1 MELFII
7 DNEFRSLYNI
17 DVFESFIWTERYNGY
32 GNFEFYTPVSDTM
45 MDIIATIQEKMEA
58 KLDCYVWL
66 KESAS
71 AMVIEDIEI
80 STDTETGSHL
90 IVSGRGLESLLERR
104 IVWEQTS
111 VRGKIQTGVKKLLD
125 DAIINPKLSDR
136 KVPGF
141 RFVESKDPYIINLTH
156 RAQYTGDNLYDVV
169 LKICDTYQLGFDV
182 SMTAD
187 GHFEFCLIHGQDRSY
202 EQDNNPYVIFSPK
215 YENIVNSNYL
225 ESGKTL
231 KNVTL
236 VAGEGEGSARKK
248 RIVGGGTGLSRR
260 ELYTDARDIQSDE
273 YSDQLNEDREA
284 LNKWQELLE
293 ENERGLAEA
302 ISEFNSTTTDY
313 NKTKSD
319 YISFKSDYEARIS
332 ALNQRISYY
341 NTQITNYGNSLTAAQ
356 KNQLASRNSYK
367 AQSDDYAN
375 LISGCSDKI
384 SDYNSKI
391 SNERAMRYTQL
402 VQYEE
407 AIDSQEDAKK
417 QYEDAKKDVDSKKE
431 EIEKV
436 LPNYESQLKDYEDM
450 ISKYEGVVESNQKTL
465 DDETKEYNG
474 TTAEYNKIKSTYE
487 SNKATYEAN
496 IATCKQKI
504 AEYEAKIVADQKEI
518 DELMD
523 ALLDQRGAEELAENV
538 YMKAFTGEIEARKT
552 FVYGKDFVKGDLVQI
567 VNEYGMESKAR
578 VSEIMRVQDTNGYSM
593 YPTFQ
598 VLE

>member
-7 DNEFRSLYNI
+7 DDEFRSLYNI

-32 GNFEFYTPVSDTM
+32 GNFEFYTPVSNTM
-45 MDIIATIQEKMEA
+45 MDIIATIQNKMEA

-66 KESAS
+66 KESSS

-111 VRGKIQTGVKKLLD
+111 VRGTIQTGVKKLLD
-125 DAIINPKLSDR
+125 DAIINPELSDR

-141 RFVESKDPYIINLTH
+141 RFVESKDPYIVNLLH
-156 RAQYTGDNLYDVV
+156 RAQYTGDNLYNVMV
-169 LKICDTYQLGFDV
+169 KICDRYQLGFDV

-187 GHFEFCLIHGQDRSY
+187 GYFEFTLIHGQDRSY
-202 EQDNNPYVIFSPK
+202 EQDDNPYVIFSPK
-215 YENIVNSNYL
+215 YENIINSDYL

-260 ELYTDARDIQSDE
+260 ELFTDARDIQSDE
-273 YSDQLNEDREA
+273 YSEQLQKDEEILNEWKES
-284 LNKWQELLE
+284 LE
-293 ENERGLAEA
+293 ENKQGLADA
-302 ISEFNSTTTDY
+302 TSEFSSVTKDY

-319 YISFKSDYEARIS
+319 YAYFKYDYEARMS
-332 ALNQRISYY
+332 ALNQRIAYY
-341 NTQITNYGNSLTAAQ
+341 NTQITNYGNSLTDAQ
-356 KNQLASRNSYK
+356 KSQLTSRNNYK
-367 AQSDDYAN
+367 SQSDNYAD
-375 LISGCSDKI
+375 LINECSDKI

-391 SNERAMRYTQL
+391 SSERTMRYAQL
-402 VQYEE
+402 VKYEE
-407 AIDSQEDAKK
+407 AIDAEEAVKK
-417 QYEDAKKDVDSKKE
+417 QYEDAKRDIDSKKE
-431 EIEKV
+431 EIEKG
-436 LPNYESQLKDYEDM
+436 LPNYESQLKNYEDM
-450 ISKYEGVVESNQKTL
+450 ISKYEDVVESNQKTL
-465 DDETKEYNG
+465 DDETKEYND
-474 TTAEYNKIKSTYE
+474 TISEYNKTKSTYE

-504 AEYEAKIVADQKEI
+504 AEYEARIVADQKEI
-518 DELMD
+518 DELID
-523 ALLDQRGAEELAENV
+523 DLLDQRGAEDLAENLYTKV
-538 YMKAFTGEIEARKT
+538 FTGEIEARKT

-567 VNEYGMESKAR
+567 VNEYGMESKVR
-578 VSEIMRVQDTNGYSM
+578 VSELMRVQDTNGYSM